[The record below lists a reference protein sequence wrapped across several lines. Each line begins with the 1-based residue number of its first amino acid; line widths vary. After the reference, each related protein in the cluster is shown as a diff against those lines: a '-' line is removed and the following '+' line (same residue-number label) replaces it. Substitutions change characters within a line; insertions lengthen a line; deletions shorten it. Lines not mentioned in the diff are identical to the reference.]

1 MKIAYIS
8 AGAGGMF
15 CGSCLR
21 DNTLAAALHKLGH
34 DALLIPTYTP
44 IRTDEDNVSQQRIF
58 LGGINV
64 YLEQKL
70 SLFQYMPRFLKHLL
84 DIPALLRWVSRFA
97 VQIDAKKLGQLTVSV
112 LKGEH
117 GNQRKDI
124 EELAD
129 WLATDVK
136 PDVVNLTNALLS
148 GLVHEIKARA
158 RVPVLCSL
166 QGDDVFLDSLP
177 EPYRAQS
184 MQLIR
189 DHCREIDGF
198 IATCNDYAD
207 YMSQYFAIPRERIHV
222 VYPGLNLAGHG
233 GPHSRRDGDPF
244 TIGYFARICPEKGL
258 HVLVEAFRILKQTP
272 DLPLCR
278 LRVSGWLGANNK
290 AYFDDLQKKIKQWGL
305 ADHFEHVECP
315 DHAGKVRFLQSLDVL
330 SVPATYREPKGLYI
344 LEALANGV
352 PVVQPRHGSFPE
364 LIDAT
369 GGGLLVDPDN
379 PAGLADGLRRIME
392 DRELRDRLGQAGQN
406 AVFQRYH
413 AEEMAKSTQ
422 DVYQRYVASKVAG
435 ATS

>member
-1 MKIAYIS
+1 MKIAYIT

-70 SLFQYMPRFLKHLL
+70 ALFQHTPRFLKRLL
-84 DIPALLRWVSRFA
+84 DIPALLRWVSHFA
-97 VQIDAKKLGQLTVSV
+97 VQIDAKKLGELTVSV

-117 GNQRKDI
+117 GNQRK
-124 EELAD
+124 EVAELAD

-148 GLVHEIKARA
+148 GLVHEIKAHA

-166 QGDDVFLDSLP
+166 QGDDAFLDFLP

-207 YMSQYFAIPRERIHV
+207 YMAQYFTIPRERIHV

-233 GPHSRRDGDPF
+233 GPRSRPDGDPF

-272 DLPLCR
+272 GLQPCR

-290 AYFDDLQKKIKQWGL
+290 PYFDDLQKKIKQWGL

-369 GGGLLVDPDN
+369 GGGLLVEPNN
-379 PAGLADGLRRIME
+379 PADLARGLRELMDAPETRI
-392 DRELRDRLGQAGQN
+392 ELGHNGRD
-406 AVFQRYH
+406 AVHSRFH
-413 AEEMAKSTQ
+413 AAAMAEQT
-422 DVYQRYVASKVAG
+422 VALYKRHV
-435 ATS
+435 